1 NGPYS
6 VQTDATIEETT
17 DTDIVI
23 IPPMSGEMIQSIN
36 ANRESI
42 SWMYNQYQKETELAS
57 LCVGAFLL
65 AETGLLNHRSCS
77 THWVTANNFR
87 SMYPKVKLVDEK
99 VITDQDG
106 LYTSGGA
113 NSYWNLLIYIVEK
126 YAGKEAAIYA
136 SKYFAIDKSR
146 DDQLIFRLFEGSKNH
161 GDNEILKI
169 QKYIEQHY
177 EKNFTIDQFAKRSH
191 LSPRTFQRRFKAATH
206 FPVHTYIQKIRIEAA
221 KRLLETE

>member
-1 NGPYS
+1 LFELKLVGKYKNIELFNGPYS

-42 SWMYNQYQKETELAS
+42 SWMYNQYQKGTELAS

-87 SMYPKVKLVDEK
+87 SM
-99 VITDQDG
+99 
-106 LYTSGGA
+106 
-113 NSYWNLLIYIVEK
+113 
-126 YAGKEAAIYA
+126 
-136 SKYFAIDKSR
+136 
-146 DDQLIFRLFEGSKNH
+146 
-161 GDNEILKI
+161 
-169 QKYIEQHY
+169 
-177 EKNFTIDQFAKRSH
+177 
-191 LSPRTFQRRFKAATH
+191 
-206 FPVHTYIQKIRIEAA
+206 
-221 KRLLETE
+221 